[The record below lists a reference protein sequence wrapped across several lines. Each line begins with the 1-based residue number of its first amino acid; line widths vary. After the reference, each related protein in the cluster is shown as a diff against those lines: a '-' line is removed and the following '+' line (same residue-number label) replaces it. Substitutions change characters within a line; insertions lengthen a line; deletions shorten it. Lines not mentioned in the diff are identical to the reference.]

1 MCCPSI
7 HSHKSLD
14 KFSAYGP
21 TLNLDIKPNIA
32 APGGGIPVTTK
43 DGGYGVVSGMSL
55 SGPLVAGIVAL
66 VGQARGGV
74 LHTTLASSLL
84 VSTARPQRYASGDG
98 FMTVAQQGGGLVS
111 AWDAAHATTLVEP
124 HSLAFNDTDHRESV
138 SFVITNTAKSE
149 VTYQLSAVHATTL
162 YTFNA
167 KSTKPTQPTQ
177 GEVVQGAAD
186 IKLSQSSV
194 TVGPGKSET
203 IHVSVTDPSG
213 LDHERLPIWSG
224 WIAVNGTDGKS
235 LTIPYL
241 GLAGSLNSVFS
252 LNPATR
258 TIRCI
263 AGIIF
268 TDPPNGQ
275 LPGPSRYMRPNSE
288 WLSGDLP
295 VEIEV
300 LLDSREVRV
309 DIVPLDVCSSL
320 SSPSLSISSS
330 SSAAPNISLGR
341 RADTAA
347 PDLSKA
353 CVPDAMVTEFAAVKS
368 IGQIAGF
375 PKHYMSRPRPNE
387 SPEPYWWDGSF
398 APGQYAPP
406 GRYKL
411 VVRALPP
418 MGDAANASHWQTI
431 ETDTVYVFY
440 EHNIIS

>member
-1 MCCPSI
+1 MLVSRIAAKGIPCIAGIGNKQEAGFFNVGSPLVGRNVLSVN
-7 HSHKSLD
+7 SFTQSKSLD

-98 FMTVAQQGGGLVS
+98 FMTVAQQGGGLIS

-149 VTYQLSAVHATTL
+149 DLPAL
-162 YTFNA
+162 CL
-167 KSTKPTQPTQ
+167 
-177 GEVVQGAAD
+177 VQGAAD
-186 IKLSQSSV
+186 IKLGQSSV

-241 GLAGSLNSVFS
+241 GLAGSLNSVVS
-252 LNPATR
+252 LNPAAR

-295 VEIEV
+295 VKIEV
-300 LLDSREVRV
+300 LLDSRE
-309 DIVPLDVCSSL
+309 SL
-320 SSPSLSISSS
+320 YN
-330 SSAAPNISLGR
+330 SAAPNISLGR

-411 VVRALPP
+411 VVRALSP
-418 MGDAANASHWQTI
+418 MGDAVNASHSQTI

-440 EHNIIS
+440 EHNTIS